1 MEISCHAHYN
11 IRLTLLVVKQFSC
24 FWKDNTS
31 TDYNPECAIQP
42 RKTFVQADFSSN
54 SYEFLPRFFFLSPPP
69 PSPPLFFATIDDL
82 YLNILLAL
90 FFFSHF
96 LALASTSLAHSVFY
110 SSAFAHTAFCR
121 NRESIIVH
129 HAFSFHVR
137 FSRTV
142 KLFATHS
149 HMYSRRK
156 FLSTQADMYAS
167 RRASSAAMS

>member
-1 MEISCHAHYN
+1 MSRPLQYSSYFACRETVFMFLEGQHINGLQPWMCDTAKKNVRSSRFLIKFLWISSPF
-11 IRLTLLVVKQFSC
+11 LFS
-24 FWKDNTS
+24 F
-31 TDYNPECAIQP
+31 
-42 RKTFVQADFSSN
+42 
-54 SYEFLPRFFFLSPPP
+54 PPP